1 MANKKILIIE
11 DEEMLLETY
20 AEALSRSGYDVV
32 KANDGYK
39 GLDMLENYKDELSLV
54 ILDLMMPGLDGL
66 EVLRIKQEATEK
78 YGKAPVLVL
87 TNMSSEKA
95 IKEAFDIGA
104 VSYLIKMEMDMES
117 LLKEAQKILKN

>member
-1 MANKKILIIE
+1 MSKKKILIVE

-20 AEALSRSGYDVV
+20 AEALGRAGYDVV

-39 GLDMLENYKDELSLV
+39 GLEMLESHKDELGLV

-66 EVLRIKQEATEK
+66 EVLRIKQEPTDK
-78 YGKAPVLVL
+78 YGGAPVLVL

-104 VSYLIKMEMDMES
+104 ISYLIKMEMDMES
-117 LLKEAQKILKN
+117 LVKETQKILKN